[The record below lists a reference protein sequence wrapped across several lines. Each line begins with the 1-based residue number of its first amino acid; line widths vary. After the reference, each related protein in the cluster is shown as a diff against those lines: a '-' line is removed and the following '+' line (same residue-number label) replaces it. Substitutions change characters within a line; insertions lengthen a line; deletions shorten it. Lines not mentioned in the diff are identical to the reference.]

1 MRIFGKTSTL
11 IVSILAAVCAIGAI
25 TAYTAYE
32 NKAQEV
38 EELREEVAKLT
49 KQEKQSA
56 VMQSI
61 NAQMEEI
68 ALQERRV
75 SEEQRDAA
83 EQQTKV
89 AEQMRRNAEEERLN
103 ALEAE
108 QRAVEASKLAKNQRA
123 IAEQQRAEAE
133 HSKRMA
139 DTLSYITL
147 ARQLGNVSITQYQAG
162 NREISDLLAYAAYLY
177 TERYNSDVYYP
188 TIYQALEQASQSRH
202 QWNKH
207 KGTVTDL
214 AFFDKSKDRFVTCS
228 SYGELLKHSFVGK
241 QLKTDTIISNRNFD
255 FRDIY
260 IVHSSNIIYGVS
272 RSGHLVV
279 CQKNQ
284 FLVREVNGIGP
295 LMAIQPAGEQMFIIG
310 EQGIAQLDTN
320 TQQITKTRKLSFKT
334 VFVTRYDYA
343 PVIFDNKSRMHVVR
357 SLDKIETSR
366 LPVSGQVTAFAS
378 SKNTGLKA
386 YGMKNGTIY
395 LFDSNDKRQELIS
408 HRSQIS
414 FLKINGRHL
423 YSSSYDGTLNLWM
436 TNTAK
441 IEPMTILKTG
451 NWITCFTFD
460 TPKHNI
466 WCGDQ
471 KGNLTEEFIAVNL
484 MVERIKGK
492 LKRNLTREEWNHY
505 IGRNVPYE
513 TFIGKEAGR

>member
-1 MRIFGKTSTL
+1 MRVFGKTSTL
-11 IVSILAAVCAIGAI
+11 IASILAAACAAGAI
-25 TAYTAYE
+25 MAYIAYD
-32 NKAQEV
+32 NQAQKV
-38 EELREEVAKLT
+38 EELQAKVTQLT

-89 AEQMRRNAEEERLN
+89 AEQMRRNAEEERQNALIAEHR
-103 ALEAE
+103 ALEASDIAKS
-108 QRAVEASKLAKNQRA
+108 QRT

-147 ARQLGNVSITQYQAG
+147 ARQLGNVAITQHQAG
-162 NREISDLLAYAAYLY
+162 NRETADLLAYAAYLY
-177 TERYNSDVYYP
+177 TNRYNSDVYYP
-188 TIYQALEQASQSRH
+188 TIYQALEMTSESRH

-207 KGTVTDL
+207 KGTVTDI
-214 AFFDKSKDRFVTCS
+214 AFANDSKDRFVTCS
-228 SYGELLKHSFVGK
+228 SYGELLKHKLIGK
-241 QLKTDTIISNRNFD
+241 QLKTDTIISNSSYD

-260 IVHSSNIIYGVS
+260 IIRGENTIYCIS

-279 CQKNQ
+279 YQHEKV
-284 FLVREVNGIGP
+284 LVREVSGIGS
-295 LMAIQPAGEQMFIIG
+295 LIAIQPADEQMFIIG
-310 EQGIAQLDTN
+310 EQGIAQLDTKN
-320 TQQITKTRKLSFKT
+320 LQIIKTRKWSIKPI
-334 VFVTRYDYA
+334 FVTRYDYA
-343 PVIFDNKSRMHVVR
+343 PVIFDNKGRMHVVR
-357 SLDKIETSR
+357 TMDKIETSR

-395 LFDSNDKRQELIS
+395 LFDAKGKRYELIS

-414 FLKINGRHL
+414 FLKINGWLL

-471 KGNLTEEFIAVNL
+471 KGNLTEEFIAINQ
-484 MVERIKGK
+484 MVERIKSK
-492 LKRNLTREEWNHY
+492 LKRNLTRQEWDHY
-505 IGRNVPYE
+505 IGHNVPYE

>member
-11 IVSILAAVCAIGAI
+11 IAGILAACCAVGAI
-25 TAYTAYE
+25 VAYRAYE

-38 EELREEVAKLT
+38 VELQAKVAQLT

-56 VMQSI
+56 IMQSI

-75 SEEQRDAA
+75 SDEQRDAA

-89 AEQMRRNAEEERLN
+89 AEQMRRNAEEERQN
-103 ALEAE
+103 AFEAEHRALEASE
-108 QRAVEASKLAKNQRA
+108 VAKSQRA
-123 IAEQQRAEAE
+123 IAEQQRSEAE

-147 ARQLGNVSITQYQAG
+147 ARQLGNVALTQHQAG
-162 NREISDLLAYAAYLY
+162 NREIADLLAYAAYLY
-177 TERYNSDVYYP
+177 TDRYHSDVYYP
-188 TIYQALEQASQSRH
+188 TIYQALEQTSQSRH
-202 QWNKH
+202 QWNRH
-207 KGTVTDL
+207 KGTVTDI
-214 AFFDKSKDRFVTCS
+214 AFTDDSKERFVTCS
-228 SYGELLKHSFVGK
+228 SYGELLKHSLSGK
-241 QLKTDTIISNRNFD
+241 QLKTDTILSNRNYD

-260 IVHSSNIIYGVS
+260 IIRENKIIYCIS
-272 RSGHLVV
+272 RTGHLVIYHNKQAV
-279 CQKNQ
+279 I
-284 FLVREVNGIGP
+284 REINGIGP
-295 LMAIQPAGEQMFIIG
+295 LIAIQPADEQMFIIG
-310 EQGIAQLDTN
+310 EHGIAQLDTKS
-320 TQQITKTRKLSFKT
+320 QQIIKQRKLAFKT

-343 PVIFDNKSRMHVVR
+343 PVIFDNKSRMHIVR
-357 SLDKIETSR
+357 SMDKIETLR

-378 SKNTGLKA
+378 SKKTGLKA

-395 LFDSNDKRQELIS
+395 LFDTKGKRQELIS

-414 FLKINGRHL
+414 FIKINGWLL

-436 TNTAK
+436 TNTTK
-441 IEPMTILKTG
+441 VEPMTILKTG

-471 KGNLTEEFIAVNL
+471 KGNLTEEFIAVDL
-484 MVERIKGK
+484 MVERIKSK
-492 LKRNLTREEWNHY
+492 LKRNLTREEWDY
-505 IGRNVPYE
+505 YLGRNVPYE
-513 TFIGKEAGR
+513 TFIGKEAAK